1 MDLEGGHRYS
11 FGITK
16 GNSPLPDLM
25 PGSMLLLTDGG
36 LDLGGTI
43 TGSGSELG
51 SQGGKC
57 RVKAITTPP
66 ARKGMEKGRKRET
79 ECKPN
84 HNNELLNHTPLPRQ
98 PLKQ

>member
-1 MDLEGGHRYS
+1 
-11 FGITK
+11 
-16 GNSPLPDLM
+16 M

-66 ARKGMEKGRKRET
+66 ARKGNHNGKRE
-79 ECKPN
+79 KKRN
-84 HNNELLNHTPLPRQ
+84 RM
-98 PLKQ
+98 